1 MEFLLECHCVTDSDV
16 SNTIERA
23 VLEKSADSKPEDPQQ
38 QEVERQKAAV
48 LKAQEEASKVL
59 RMWKQQADD
68 IHRRTLKFTN
78 NTYPGI
84 MQTINTT

>member
-68 IHRRTLKFTN
+68 IHRRTLKFKN
-78 NTYPGI
+78 NTDPGI
-84 MQTINTT
+84 MQAINNT

>member
-1 MEFLLECHCVTDSDV
+1 MEFLIGCHCVADSDA
-16 SNTIERA
+16 SKTIERA
-23 VLEKSADSKPEDPQQ
+23 VLETSADSKPEDPQQ

-68 IHRRTLKFTN
+68 IRRRTLRNTN
-78 NTYPGI
+78 NAHPRL
-84 MQTINTT
+84 MHTINNT